1 MQNNL
6 ILNTRKAPDIIQM
19 IVLGIAFTTQ
29 SMSPQTLYGD
39 PIHEKYA
46 DFPGVGDHFPCA

>member
-6 ILNTRKAPDIIQM
+6 ILNTCEAPDALKM
-19 IVLGIAFTTQ
+19 IVLGIAFTTKYEH
-29 SMSPQTLYGD
+29 PNLYGD
-39 PIHEKYA
+39 PIHEKSV